1 MTKKI
6 IISLP
11 SKGRIRSGSLKIFKK
26 KGLNIKFDKG
36 DKDLIGQVMFN
47 KSKIVCI
54 FQHARESIN
63 ALANSTADIAISG
76 IDLLQN
82 SDLEVQKKI
91 KIYKRLN
98 YAHATLGIFCLN
110 SWIDC
115 QTMLDVSEIAS
126 EMLKKNKEPMKCS
139 TKYRRLVENF
149 FVERNVKNLEVIDSI
164 GATEVDPRISQSS
177 LVADIFSS
185 GKTAEANGLR
195 LIKDGRIMDS
205 SAALL
210 VSKKSFN
217 NTKVKSLLKLLSKN

>member
-36 DKDLIGQVMFN
+36 DRDLIGQVMFN

-149 FVERNVKNLEVIDSI
+149 FVEKNVKNLQVIDSI

>member
-1 MTKKI
+1 MTNKI

-36 DKDLIGQVMFN
+36 DRDLIGQVMFK

-126 EMLKKNKEPMKCS
+126 DMLKKNKEPMKCS

-149 FVERNVKNLEVIDSI
+149 FVEKNVKNLEVLDSI

-217 NTKVKSLLKLLSKN
+217 NTKVKNLLKLLSKN

>member
-6 IISLP
+6 IVSLP
-11 SKGRIRSGSLKIFKK
+11 SKGRIRTGSLKIFKE
-26 KGLNIKFDKG
+26 KGLNIKFEKG
-36 DKDLIGQVMFN
+36 DRDLIGQVTL
-47 KSKIVCI
+47 KKLKIICI

-149 FVERNVKNLEVIDSI
+149 FVEKNVKNLEVIDSI

-195 LIKDGRIMDS
+195 LIKDGRIMNS

-217 NTKVKSLLKLLSKN
+217 NIKVKKFLKLLSKN

>member
-36 DKDLIGQVMFN
+36 DRDLIGQVMFN

>member
-11 SKGRIRSGSLKIFKK
+11 SKGRIRTGSLKIFKE
-26 KGLNIKFDKG
+26 KGLNIKFEKG
-36 DKDLIGQVMFN
+36 DRDLIGQVTL
-47 KSKIVCI
+47 KKLEIICI

-98 YAHATLGIFCLN
+98 YAHSTLGIFCLN

-126 EMLKKNKEPMKCS
+126 DMLKKNKEPMKCS

-149 FVERNVKNLEVIDSI
+149 FVEKNVKNLEVIDSI

-195 LIKDGRIMDS
+195 LIKDGRIMNS

>member
-36 DKDLIGQVMFN
+36 DRDLIGQVMFN
-47 KSKIVCI
+47 NSKIVCI

-149 FVERNVKNLEVIDSI
+149 FVEKNVKNLEVIDSI

-177 LVADIFSS
+177 LVADIFST

>member
-36 DKDLIGQVMFN
+36 DRDLIGQVMFN

-149 FVERNVKNLEVIDSI
+149 FVEKNVKNLEVIDSI

-195 LIKDGRIMDS
+195 LIKDGRIMNS

>member
-36 DKDLIGQVMFN
+36 DRDLIGQVMFN

-126 EMLKKNKEPMKCS
+126 DMLKKNKEPMKCS

-149 FVERNVKNLEVIDSI
+149 FVEKNVKNLEVIDSI

>member
-36 DKDLIGQVMFN
+36 DRDLIGQVMFN

-149 FVERNVKNLEVIDSI
+149 LVEKNVKNLEVIDSI

>member
-36 DKDLIGQVMFN
+36 DRDLIGQVMFN
-47 KSKIVCI
+47 NSKIVCI

-126 EMLKKNKEPMKCS
+126 DMLKKNKEPMKCS

-149 FVERNVKNLEVIDSI
+149 FVEKNVKNLEVIDSI

-217 NTKVKSLLKLLSKN
+217 NTKVKNLLKLLSKN

>member
-36 DKDLIGQVMFN
+36 DRDLIGQVMFN

-149 FVERNVKNLEVIDSI
+149 FVEKNVKNLEVIDSI

-195 LIKDGRIMDS
+195 LIKDGRIMNS

-217 NTKVKSLLKLLSKN
+217 NIKVKKFLKLLSKN

>member
-36 DKDLIGQVMFN
+36 DRDLIGQVMFN
-47 KSKIVCI
+47 NSKIVCI

-126 EMLKKNKEPMKCS
+126 DMLKKNKEPMKCS

-149 FVERNVKNLEVIDSI
+149 FVEKNVKNLEVIDSI

>member
-6 IISLP
+6 IVSLP
-11 SKGRIRSGSLKIFKK
+11 SKGRIRTGSLKIFKE
-26 KGLNIKFDKG
+26 KGLNIKFEKG
-36 DKDLIGQVMFN
+36 DRDLIGQVTL
-47 KSKIVCI
+47 KELKIICI

-110 SWIDC
+110 TWIDC

-126 EMLKKNKEPMKCS
+126 DMLKKNKEPMKCS

-149 FVERNVKNLEVIDSI
+149 FVEKNVKNLEVIDSI

-195 LIKDGRIMDS
+195 LIKDGRIMNS

-217 NTKVKSLLKLLSKN
+217 NTKIKSLLKLLSKN

>member
-36 DKDLIGQVMFN
+36 DRDLIGQVMFN
-47 KSKIVCI
+47 NSKIVCI

-149 FVERNVKNLEVIDSI
+149 FVEKNVKNLEVIDSI

-195 LIKDGRIMDS
+195 LIKDGRIMNS

>member
-36 DKDLIGQVMFN
+36 DRDLIGQVMFN

-149 FVERNVKNLEVIDSI
+149 FVEKNVKNLEVIDSI

-185 GKTAEANGLR
+185 GKTAEENGLR

-210 VSKKSFN
+210 VSKKYFN
-217 NTKVKSLLKLLSKN
+217 NTKVKSFLKLLSKN

>member
-26 KGLNIKFDKG
+26 KGLNIKIDKG
-36 DKDLIGQVMFN
+36 DRDLIGQVMFN
-47 KSKIVCI
+47 NSKIVCI

-126 EMLKKNKEPMKCS
+126 DMLKKNKEPMKCS

-149 FVERNVKNLEVIDSI
+149 FVEKNVKNLEVLDSI
-164 GATEVDPRISQSS
+164 GATEVDPRISRSS
-177 LVADIFSS
+177 
-185 GKTAEANGLR
+185 
-195 LIKDGRIMDS
+195 
-205 SAALL
+205 
-210 VSKKSFN
+210 
-217 NTKVKSLLKLLSKN
+217 

>member
-36 DKDLIGQVMFN
+36 DRDLIGQVMFN
-47 KSKIVCI
+47 NSKIVCI

-149 FVERNVKNLEVIDSI
+149 LVEKNVKNLEVIDSI

>member
-36 DKDLIGQVMFN
+36 DRDLIGQVMFN
-47 KSKIVCI
+47 NSKIVCI

-149 FVERNVKNLEVIDSI
+149 FVEKNVKNLEVIDSI

>member
-36 DKDLIGQVMFN
+36 DRDLIGQVMFN

-149 FVERNVKNLEVIDSI
+149 FVEKNVKNLEVIDSI

-217 NTKVKSLLKLLSKN
+217 NTKVRSLLKLLSKN

>member
-36 DKDLIGQVMFN
+36 DRDLIGQVMFN

-110 SWIDC
+110 TWIDC

-126 EMLKKNKEPMKCS
+126 DMLKKNKEPMKCS

-149 FVERNVKNLEVIDSI
+149 FVEKNVKNLEVIDSI

-217 NTKVKSLLKLLSKN
+217 NAKVKSLLKLLSKN

>member
-36 DKDLIGQVMFN
+36 DRDLIGQVMFN
-47 KSKIVCI
+47 NSKIVCI

-82 SDLEVQKKI
+82 SDLEVEKKI

-149 FVERNVKNLEVIDSI
+149 FVEKNVKNLEVIDSI

>member
-36 DKDLIGQVMFN
+36 DRDLIGQVMFN
-47 KSKIVCI
+47 KSKIICI

-126 EMLKKNKEPMKCS
+126 DMLKKNKEPMKCS

-149 FVERNVKNLEVIDSI
+149 FVEKNVKNLEVIDSI

-217 NTKVKSLLKLLSKN
+217 NAKVKSLLKLLSKN

>member
-36 DKDLIGQVMFN
+36 DRDLIGQVMFN
-47 KSKIVCI
+47 NSKIVCI

-126 EMLKKNKEPMKCS
+126 DMLKKNKEPMKCS

-149 FVERNVKNLEVIDSI
+149 FVEKNVKNLEVIDSI

-195 LIKDGRIMDS
+195 LIKDGRIMNS

-217 NTKVKSLLKLLSKN
+217 NTKIKSLLKLLSKN

>member
-36 DKDLIGQVMFN
+36 DRDLIGQVMFN

-149 FVERNVKNLEVIDSI
+149 FVEKNVKNLEVIDSI

>member
-36 DKDLIGQVMFN
+36 DRDLIGQVMFN

-149 FVERNVKNLEVIDSI
+149 FVEKNVKNLEVIDSI

-217 NTKVKSLLKLLSKN
+217 NAKVKSLLKLLSKN

>member
-1 MTKKI
+1 
-6 IISLP
+6 
-11 SKGRIRSGSLKIFKK
+11 
-26 KGLNIKFDKG
+26 
-36 DKDLIGQVMFN
+36 MFN